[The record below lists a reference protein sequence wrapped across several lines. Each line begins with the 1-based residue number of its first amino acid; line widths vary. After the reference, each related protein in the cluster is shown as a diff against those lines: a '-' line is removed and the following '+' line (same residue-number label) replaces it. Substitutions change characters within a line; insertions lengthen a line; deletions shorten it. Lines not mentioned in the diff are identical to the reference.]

1 MIKKSK
7 KILLLFI
14 SLIITI
20 GSILSLETISN
31 AATDM
36 SISYNTHIQN
46 IGWEADFS
54 KSNGQSSGTS
64 GQSLRLEAIKIKL
77 NNAPSGI
84 NLKYQVHVENEGW
97 QGWKSN
103 GEMAGTSGKSYRLEA
118 IKIKLEGTKNYKVQ
132 YRTHVQ
138 YIGWQDWRED
148 GEIAG
153 TTGQSLRLEAIQI
166 RIVKVDS
173 PVVEYNSHVEF
184 NGWEP
189 SYSKSNGQ
197 TSGTTGQNLGL
208 QALQVKL
215 SGVPINANIQC
226 QAHVQYQGWKNWANE
241 GTIAGTTGLGL
252 NLEAIKLRLNNL
264 PGYSIQYRAHVQYV
278 GWQDWK
284 KDGEIAGTTGQ
295 NLRIEAIQIKL
306 VRTDNVK
313 PVITLKGNSTVNVRL
328 GDKYVDAGA
337 TALDNIDGNITSK
350 IITKSNVNTLKVGTY
365 TVSYTV
371 SDKAGNVDTKTR
383 TVKVFDYMTGIEI
396 TKPTKKEYNYGEDLN
411 LYGLSVKAVMKSG
424 NKTNVAI
431 NNCKITGY
439 NKNKLGNQ
447 TVTVS
452 YNEKIATFQVTVKD
466 YITNLEIVEPTKTEY
481 NYGED
486 LNLYGLSVKAVMK
499 SGNKTNVAINNCK
512 ITGYNKNKLGNQ
524 TVTVSY
530 NEKIATFQVTVKD
543 YITNLEIV
551 EPTKKEYN
559 YGEDLNLSG
568 LYVKAVMKSG
578 NKTNIA
584 INNCKI
590 TGYNKNKLGNQTVT
604 VSYNEKIATFQVTVK
619 DYITNLEI
627 VEPTKK
633 EYNYGED
640 LNLSGLSV
648 KAVMK
653 SGNKTNI
660 TINNCKIT
668 GYDKNKIGDQTVTVN
683 YGEKAATFKVRVNNY
698 VTGIEIAKKP
708 TKNQYIEGERIDLT
722 GLVVNAVMA
731 DKTKIDVTDKI
742 TTVPSAEVLY
752 KTETVYVSY
761 TTTNTI
767 DKTSKTFECEFPVTV
782 NKAFSKIV
790 INQEKNTGYAHEEFI
805 YGTISSGEGE
815 ETIKIANLK
824 YQIKD
829 ESGKDIT
836 TDGLVKVTFET
847 EVARPEEI
855 LIKVTAEKIGK
866 YTIVAYVGENI
877 NDSNVIKSEEQQ
889 IEISCSQVVKT
900 AEILD
905 FVDANVRINKTIIKD
920 IKFTNAYGDEL
931 TNVANNEISIIG
943 DGVKITFLDET
954 GKPGSIVR
962 KLQIQGIQEGTTNIK
977 IILNKGTE
985 NETQPISLGNITV
998 QAKAKEMLNIGSL
1011 TQIKLLQ
1018 EKPEESI
1025 SNVIVVNEIP
1035 YSLIP
1040 IKLVDEDNI
1049 ERKIKANEFVL
1060 GDATSENKFGVKYT
1074 GYDPNELI
1082 PLLDIQMF
1090 KDRNIVNSSSSL
1102 QEIDAIG
1109 IALTEGTTQEE
1120 LKNKD
1125 IILQYYGSSA
1135 INLKMEVEELKIKSL
1150 VIIPENVDN
1159 VSKLPK
1165 VENHIKTTI
1174 GTIKPGEDNRTLN
1187 ISDLNYQVKDEN
1199 GKDITN
1205 SMINGKKMIKVTF
1218 ESEVARPGEILINVE
1233 TQKEGNYTII
1243 PYIEIS
1249 SNKIFTEQEIESV
1262 NNPVV
1267 NNVELPELSTAQLE
1281 VNTPFESTIIF
1292 KNSYGDILN
1301 VSQNTIEVTGAD
1313 LTITLLE
1320 GTSPVDPDNGEQNVT
1335 GIQVFAQSA
1344 GSKTLS
1350 ITVNKGTT
1358 DEKTVKIQIVVANVA
1373 TVQLNIGGMNKIYLY
1388 ENKPETTDY
1397 ITSVISEDATN
1408 IVYTLIP
1415 ISLSD
1420 GTKLRGNCLANNKLM
1435 LTISNDDELSIDVKM
1450 FKDKNTISEDGEEVE
1465 YIGIALG
1472 MGYEE
1477 SELIGETITLRYG
1490 SSIKTLKIG
1499 E

>member
-226 QAHVQYQGWKNWANE
+226 QAHVQYQGWKNWTNE

-383 TVKVFDYMTGIEI
+383 IVKVFDYMTGIEV

-411 LYGLSVKAVMKSG
+411 LSGLSVKAVMKSG

-439 NKNKLGNQ
+439 
-447 TVTVS
+447 
-452 YNEKIATFQVTVKD
+452 D
-466 YITNLEIVEPTKTEY
+466 
-481 NYGED
+481 
-486 LNLYGLSVKAVMK
+486 
-499 SGNKTNVAINNCK
+499 
-512 ITGYNKNKLGNQ
+512 KNKLGNQ

-568 LYVKAVMKSG
+568 LSVKAVMKSG
-578 NKTNIA
+578 NKTNVA

-590 TGYNKNKLGNQTVT
+590 TGYDKNKLGNQTVT

-668 GYDKNKIGDQTVTVN
+668 GYDKNKIGDQKVTVN
-683 YGEKAATFKVRVNNY
+683 YGGKAATFKVRVNNY

-767 DKTSKTFECEFPVTV
+767 DETSKTFECEFPVTV

-829 ESGKDIT
+829 ENGKDIT
-836 TDGLVKVTFET
+836 TDGLVKVTFES

-1025 SNVIVVNEIP
+1025 NNVIVVNEIP

-1109 IALTEGTTQEE
+1109 IALTEGTIEEE

-1301 VSQNTIEVTGAD
+1301 VSQNTIEVTEAD

-1472 MGYEE
+1472 MGSEE

-1490 SSIKTLKIG
+1490 SSIKTLKI
-1499 E
+1499 EK

>member
-1 MIKKSK
+1 M
-7 KILLLFI
+7 
-14 SLIITI
+14 
-20 GSILSLETISN
+20 
-31 AATDM
+31 
-36 SISYNTHIQN
+36 
-46 IGWEADFS
+46 
-54 KSNGQSSGTS
+54 
-64 GQSLRLEAIKIKL
+64 
-77 NNAPSGI
+77 
-84 NLKYQVHVENEGW
+84 
-97 QGWKSN
+97 
-103 GEMAGTSGKSYRLEA
+103 
-118 IKIKLEGTKNYKVQ
+118 
-132 YRTHVQ
+132 
-138 YIGWQDWRED
+138 
-148 GEIAG
+148 
-153 TTGQSLRLEAIQI
+153 
-166 RIVKVDS
+166 
-173 PVVEYNSHVEF
+173 
-184 NGWEP
+184 
-189 SYSKSNGQ
+189 
-197 TSGTTGQNLGL
+197 
-208 QALQVKL
+208 
-215 SGVPINANIQC
+215 
-226 QAHVQYQGWKNWANE
+226 
-241 GTIAGTTGLGL
+241 
-252 NLEAIKLRLNNL
+252 
-264 PGYSIQYRAHVQYV
+264 
-278 GWQDWK
+278 
-284 KDGEIAGTTGQ
+284 
-295 NLRIEAIQIKL
+295 
-306 VRTDNVK
+306 
-313 PVITLKGNSTVNVRL
+313 
-328 GDKYVDAGA
+328 
-337 TALDNIDGNITSK
+337 
-350 IITKSNVNTLKVGTY
+350 
-365 TVSYTV
+365 
-371 SDKAGNVDTKTR
+371 
-383 TVKVFDYMTGIEI
+383 
-396 TKPTKKEYNYGEDLN
+396 
-411 LYGLSVKAVMKSG
+411 
-424 NKTNVAI
+424 
-431 NNCKITGY
+431 
-439 NKNKLGNQ
+439 
-447 TVTVS
+447 
-452 YNEKIATFQVTVKD
+452 
-466 YITNLEIVEPTKTEY
+466 
-481 NYGED
+481 
-486 LNLYGLSVKAVMK
+486 
-499 SGNKTNVAINNCK
+499 
-512 ITGYNKNKLGNQ
+512 
-524 TVTVSY
+524 
-530 NEKIATFQVTVKD
+530 
-543 YITNLEIV
+543 
-551 EPTKKEYN
+551 
-559 YGEDLNLSG
+559 
-568 LYVKAVMKSG
+568 
-578 NKTNIA
+578 
-584 INNCKI
+584 
-590 TGYNKNKLGNQTVT
+590 
-604 VSYNEKIATFQVTVK
+604 
-619 DYITNLEI
+619 
-627 VEPTKK
+627 
-633 EYNYGED
+633 
-640 LNLSGLSV
+640 
-648 KAVMK
+648 
-653 SGNKTNI
+653 
-660 TINNCKIT
+660 
-668 GYDKNKIGDQTVTVN
+668 
-683 YGEKAATFKVRVNNY
+683 NNY
-698 VTGIEIAKKP
+698 VTGIEITKKP
-708 TKNQYIEGERIDLT
+708 TKNQYIEGEKIDLT

-782 NKAFSKIV
+782 NKAFSKII
-790 INQEKNTGYAHEEFI
+790 INQEKNTGYSHEEFI

-829 ESGKDIT
+829 ENGKDIT
-836 TDGLVKVTFET
+836 TDGLVKVTFES

-1249 SNKIFTEQEIESV
+1249 SKKIFTEQEIESV

-1397 ITSVISEDATN
+1397 ITSVISEDGTD

-1420 GTKLRGNCLANNKLM
+1420 GTKLRGNCLINNKLT
-1435 LTISNDDELSIDVKM
+1435 LTISNNDELSIDVKM
-1450 FKDKNTISEDGEEVE
+1450 FKDKDTVSEDGEEVE
-1465 YIGIALG
+1465 YVGIALG

-1490 SSIKTLKIG
+1490 SSSKTLTIG

>member
-278 GWQDWK
+278 GWQEWK

-383 TVKVFDYMTGIEI
+383 TVKVFDYMTGIEV
-396 TKPTKKEYNYGEDLN
+396 TK
-411 LYGLSVKAVMKSG
+411 
-424 NKTNVAI
+424 
-431 NNCKITGY
+431 
-439 NKNKLGNQ
+439 
-447 TVTVS
+447 
-452 YNEKIATFQVTVKD
+452 
-466 YITNLEIVEPTKTEY
+466 
-481 NYGED
+481 
-486 LNLYGLSVKAVMK
+486 
-499 SGNKTNVAINNCK
+499 
-512 ITGYNKNKLGNQ
+512 
-524 TVTVSY
+524 
-530 NEKIATFQVTVKD
+530 
-543 YITNLEIV
+543 
-551 EPTKKEYN
+551 
-559 YGEDLNLSG
+559 
-568 LYVKAVMKSG
+568 
-578 NKTNIA
+578 
-584 INNCKI
+584 
-590 TGYNKNKLGNQTVT
+590 
-604 VSYNEKIATFQVTVK
+604 
-619 DYITNLEI
+619 
-627 VEPTKK
+627 PTKK

-653 SGNKTNI
+653 SGNKTNVA
-660 TINNCKIT
+660 INNCKIT
-668 GYDKNKIGDQTVTVN
+668 GYDKNKIGDQKVTVN
-683 YGEKAATFKVRVNNY
+683 YGGKAATFKVRVNNY

-767 DKTSKTFECEFPVTV
+767 DETSKTFECKFPVTV

-829 ESGKDIT
+829 ENGKDIT
-836 TDGLVKVTFET
+836 TDGLVKVTFES

-889 IEISCSQVVKT
+889 IEISYSPIVKS
-900 AEILD
+900 AEVLD
-905 FVDANVRINKTIIKD
+905 FADASVRVNKIIIKD
-920 IKFTNAYGDEL
+920 IKFINTYGDEL
-931 TNVANNEISIIG
+931 TNITNNEISIIG
-943 DGVKITFLDET
+943 DGVKITLLDET

-962 KLQIQGIQEGTTNIK
+962 KLQIQGIREGTTNIK

-985 NETQPISLGNITV
+985 NETQPISLGNVIV
-998 QAKAKEMLNIGSL
+998 QAKAKEMLDIGSL

-1090 KDRNIVNSSSSL
+1090 KDGNIVNSSSSL

-1120 LKNKD
+1120 LENKD

-1174 GTIKPGEDNRTLN
+1174 CTIKPGEDNRTLN
-1187 ISDLNYQVKDEN
+1187 ISDLNCQVKDEN

-1243 PYIEIS
+1243 PYIEIG
-1249 SNKIFTEQEIESV
+1249 SNKISTEQEIESV
-1262 NNPVV
+1262 NNPIV

-1301 VSQNTIEVTGAD
+1301 VNQNTIEVTGTD

-1344 GSKTLS
+1344 GNKTLS

-1358 DEKTVKIQIVVANVA
+1358 DEKTVKIQIVVANVT

-1388 ENKPETTDY
+1388 GNKPETTDY
-1397 ITSVISEDATN
+1397 ITSVISEDTTN

-1435 LTISNDDELSIDVKM
+1435 LTISNDDKLSIDVKM

-1490 SSIKTLKIG
+1490 SSIKTLKI
-1499 E
+1499 EK